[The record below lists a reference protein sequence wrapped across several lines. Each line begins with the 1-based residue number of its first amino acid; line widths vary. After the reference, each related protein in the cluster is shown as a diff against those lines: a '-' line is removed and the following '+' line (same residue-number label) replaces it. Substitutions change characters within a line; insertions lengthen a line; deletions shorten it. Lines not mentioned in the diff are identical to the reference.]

1 MSETKRL
8 ARQLERALQGGAWYG
23 PSWKEALEGVTR
35 DDAMQRP
42 IPAGHTIA
50 EIVLHATTWHDVVR
64 RRLEGEM
71 PDVSDAED
79 WPAAT
84 IADERAWSALVTRL
98 LATGSALRD
107 AVERFPA
114 ERLTEKRPGLE
125 DTWSDLILGE
135 LEHVLYHLGQ
145 VGILRKAAV
154 VAAAPR

>member
-8 ARQLERALQGGAWYG
+8 ARQLERALSGGAWYG

-35 DDAMQRP
+35 TEALQRP

-64 RRLEGEM
+64 RRLEGES

-79 WPAAT
+79 WPAAAV
-84 IADERAWSALVTRL
+84 ADERAWAAMVARL
-98 LATGSALRD
+98 HATGDALREAID
-107 AVERFPA
+107 RFPP
-114 ERLTEKRPGLE
+114 ERLDEKRPGV
-125 DTWSDLILGE
+125 DGTWFDLILGE

-145 VGILRKAAV
+145 VGILRKATV
-154 VAAAPR
+154 EVASPH